1 MFISTK
7 FVINNIEREKE
18 IVNMTR
24 KNMEFL
30 KKNRIRFTWP
40 EKTVEEEYSIEKY
53 RKYRK
58 WIEKEWEQ
66 KEQGFT
72 KRLLVF
78 FNKPMKT
85 QFTVEISN
93 YGPLGFY
100 NSDTNTV
107 TININTHL
115 DSALTIKHEMIH
127 IMLELF
133 IKKYRIKHRQKE
145 NIVNTILEILKNI

>member
-1 MFISTK
+1 MFVNIK

-18 IVNMTR
+18 IVNITG
-24 KNMEFL
+24 KNMKFL

-40 EKTVEEEYSIEKY
+40 EEAVEEEYNIEKY
-53 RKYRK
+53 RKYK
-58 WIEKEWEQ
+58 KLVEKEWKQ

-78 FNKPMKT
+78 FNKPTKT
-85 QFTVEISN
+85 QFIVEISN

-100 NSDTNTV
+100 NPDTNTV
-107 TININTHL
+107 TININAHL
-115 DSALTIKHEMIH
+115 DPVRIIKHEMVH

-133 IKKYRIKHRQKE
+133 TKRYHIKHRQKE
-145 NIVNTILEILKNI
+145 NIVNTILEILESI